1 MTAQSA
7 ILTQNQAVQ
16 LQQLIDDLQMKIAFL
31 DDTVEQLNQKVAEQ
45 DQEIIDLHR
54 KMQMLYQRVENADLS
69 QGVAPFDPI
78 LNIPPHY

>member
-69 QGVAPFDPI
+69 QGVAPFDPM